1 MKILGTGKALPKH
14 YYSQDQLLEALRE
27 ELSDK
32 YFNFPRVEKLH
43 KNVLVGGRH
52 LAIPL
57 EDLRKI
63 ETFGQ
68 ANNHFIEQAQKL
80 GETAIVSASEQA
92 GTNPA
97 DLNAILFTTV
107 TGLATPSIDARL
119 MNRLSLRPDT
129 VRMPFFGLGC
139 VGGAAGLSRCND
151 WLLGHPD
158 KLAVL
163 LTVELCSLT
172 LQRTDLSIPNLISTG
187 LFGDGAAAVVCAG
200 SEHPLAQ
207 ASPGPEVVATKSI
220 FFPDTESAMGWNISE
235 KGFGIVLSAE
245 VPGLV
250 RTQLRGVTESFLSEH
265 GLGLDDL
272 SVWICHPGGP
282 KVLTAVQD
290 ALGITREDLAISWD
304 NLEAMGNLSSASVLI
319 NLGETIERISEPG
332 QLGLLLAMGP
342 GFCAELVL
350 LKF

>member
-1 MKILGTGKALPKH
+1 MKILGTGKALPEH

-32 YFNFPRVEKLH
+32 YFNFPRVEKPH

-57 EDLRKI
+57 EDLRNI

-139 VGGAAGLSRCND
+139 VGGAAGLSRC
-151 WLLGHPD
+151 LLYTSD
-158 KLAVL
+158 
-163 LTVELCSLT
+163 
-172 LQRTDLSIPNLISTG
+172 
-187 LFGDGAAAVVCAG
+187 AAV
-200 SEHPLAQ
+200 E
-207 ASPGPEVVATKSI
+207 
-220 FFPDTESAMGWNISE
+220 
-235 KGFGIVLSAE
+235 
-245 VPGLV
+245 
-250 RTQLRGVTESFLSEH
+250 
-265 GLGLDDL
+265 
-272 SVWICHPGGP
+272 
-282 KVLTAVQD
+282 
-290 ALGITREDLAISWD
+290 
-304 NLEAMGNLSSASVLI
+304 
-319 NLGETIERISEPG
+319 
-332 QLGLLLAMGP
+332 
-342 GFCAELVL
+342 
-350 LKF
+350 